1 MVKVIHNWIALL
13 PVSRGG
19 GIVVEES
26 EHVQLEGVVLL
37 PDNGDGK
44 IDQNIM
50 ARIEAIFR
58 SGHLYILCSLPTNYP
73 LGAFCGMKS
82 IRK

>member
-1 MVKVIHNWIALL
+1 MNMMNVIPNWTDWIELL

-19 GIVVEES
+19 GIVVEEG

-44 IDQNIM
+44 IDQNMM
-50 ARIEAIFR
+50 ARIEFLKFVSKENCERQQQLKI
-58 SGHLYILCSLPTNYP
+58 SNV
-73 LGAFCGMKS
+73 
-82 IRK
+82 

>member
-1 MVKVIHNWIALL
+1 ML

-44 IDQNIM
+44 IDQNMM
-50 ARIEAIFR
+50 ARIEFLKFVSKENCKRQQQLKI
-58 SGHLYILCSLPTNYP
+58 SNV
-73 LGAFCGMKS
+73 
-82 IRK
+82 

>member
-1 MVKVIHNWIALL
+1 MKVIPNWTEWIELL
-13 PVSRGG
+13 PVSRSG

-44 IDQNIM
+44 IDQNMM
-50 ARIEAIFR
+50 ARIEFLKFVSKENSER
-58 SGHLYILCSLPTNYP
+58 
-73 LGAFCGMKS
+73 
-82 IRK
+82 

>member
-1 MVKVIHNWIALL
+1 MNMMNVIHNWTEWIDML

-26 EHVQLEGVVLL
+26 KHVQLEGVVLL

-44 IDQNIM
+44 IDQNMM
-50 ARIEAIFR
+50 ARIEFLKFVSKENCER
-58 SGHLYILCSLPTNYP
+58 
-73 LGAFCGMKS
+73 
-82 IRK
+82 